1 MMKKLVFSIFLF
13 SLSLCGIAQS
23 YKDRV
28 NFEADL
34 YKIIYIEEAVRPAED
49 TSNFTWVK
57 RPVKSNRSTI
67 YIECTKKNT
76 LIGMKFPEKMTLKSE
91 DLPNN
96 GFIADKFFDE
106 HKMYRQSYAKDEKGN
121 VWVVTV
127 GKDSAWEIESNR
139 DNGRIYIS
147 VQDTKNLQSG
157 WYFLLKPM

>member
-1 MMKKLVFSIFLF
+1 MKKLNLFLFFLFYCCFVFS
-13 SLSLCGIAQS
+13 QN

-96 GFIADKFFDE
+96 GFIAEKFFDE

-127 GKDSAWEIESNR
+127 GKDSSWEIESVR
-139 DNGRIYIS
+139 DDGRIYIS